1 MSAKMEVRHIMNFTR
16 LGQYLDTLKDVHI
29 PAWDIAVYKD
39 HEPIYRHM
47 AGYRDREQTLPLQG
61 DETYCLYS
69 ATKVVTTCAVMQLVG
84 QEKLHLDDPVSWY
97 LPAFSSLKV
106 KKGDAVV
113 PAERVMTIRHLLSR
127 QSGLDYETD
136 TPEIRKVMSDTDK
149 HATTRQIV
157 DSLPQR
163 PLCFEPGT
171 DFLYSMSHDVLGALI
186 EVVSGQSFSE
196 YLKDHIF
203 TPLGMTTIGFSL
215 KEADQKRLCA
225 QYVFNEE
232 TGGIDDLPD
241 HVTTYRISD
250 RYESGGAGLMSNVQD
265 YITFA
270 DALACG
276 GRAPD
281 GTQILS
287 PEMME
292 LWRANQLGPKARRSF
307 DEWQRLGYS
316 YGLGVR
322 TRVDLTKGGPGT
334 IGEFGWD
341 GAAGAF
347 ALIDPYRHVSAFFA
361 MHVKSYGYV
370 YDVVHPK
377 IRTLIYEGL
386 EQE

>member
-1 MSAKMEVRHIMNFTR
+1 MNFTK
-16 LGQYLDTLKDVHI
+16 LGQYLDTLYKVNI
-29 PAWDIAVYKD
+29 PGCDIAVYQD
-39 HEPIYRHM
+39 HEQIYRHM
-47 AGYRDREQTLPLQG
+47 AGYRDRNRTIPTKG

-69 ATKVVTTCAVMQLVG
+69 ATKVITTCAVMQLIE

-97 LPAFSSLKV
+97 LPSFSSLKV
-106 KKGDAVV
+106 KKNDGVV
-113 PAERVMTIRHLLSR
+113 PAERVMTIRHLLSM

-136 TPEIRKVMSDTDK
+136 TPEIHRVLSETKGQV
-149 HATTRQIV
+149 TTRQIV
-157 DSLPQR
+157 DILPER

-171 DFLYSMSHDVLGALI
+171 DFLYSLSHDVLGAVI
-186 EVVSGQSFSE
+186 EAVTGQQFSE
-196 YLKDHIF
+196 YLNEHIF
-203 TPLGMTTIGFSL
+203 APLGMTTIGFSL
-215 KEADQKRLCA
+215 KKEDQERLCA
-225 QYVFNEE
+225 QYQYNDA
-232 TGGIDDLPD
+232 TGGIDDLPEA
-241 HVTTYRISD
+241 VTTYRIGG
-250 RYESGGAGLMSNVQD
+250 RYESGGAGLMSDVQD

-276 GRAPD
+276 GKAPD
-281 GTQILS
+281 GTGILS

-292 LWRANQLGPKARRSF
+292 LWRADQLGPRARRSF

-316 YGLGVR
+316 YALGVR

-347 ALIDPYRHVSAFFA
+347 AMIDPYRHLSAFFA

-370 YDVVHPK
+370 YDVVHPA

-386 EQE
+386 ES